1 MNAQH
6 PLPAPAAAST
16 FADFQNEALLAD
28 RGPPQKGEPAAL
40 APGQKTLSHEAAAHE
55 KRNWVRLSYDCN
67 NHCTFCLDSNAH
79 DGTMRGTM
87 DIKVQII
94 EGRKKGAERLILSGG
109 EPTMHPNFLDFVKL
123 GKRAGYRK
131 VQTVTNGRM
140 FRYPEFLETAAKN
153 GLNEITFSLH
163 GHTAKLHD
171 ALVGT
176 PGAFVEETAG
186 LKAALAAGVF
196 IINIDIVINKQN
208 VRHLPEMLETFIGW
222 GVKEFDLLH
231 IIPFG
236 NAWSEARDHLF
247 YDLEG
252 NLEHLQRAFA
262 YARRPDIHIWLNR
275 FPPPYTEGFEDLIQD
290 PYKLNDEVRGR
301 REEFDRYLA
310 LGEKLHCREP
320 DRCKRCYLQNLCDTL
335 DDVLGARRADE
346 VDVLRY
352 EGSPPRAGKL
362 PRAAAARIAA
372 ADLQEAARL
381 AKAAEPPAIELD
393 LADYTGIEGALGADG
408 VIFGK
413 RLARCYAASPA
424 AIEQLLAIPAASGGA
439 FEVCVYLTKET
450 AEVLRALTPPPG
462 RLVLAQPSY
471 DLVST
476 AIERDIDVKAFLAS
490 YPHDVPVEDVPRCI
504 AGSRSRPARRALDLA
519 MLGPDARV
527 DMPAFTRRYVAD
539 AYFTKA
545 LRCSTCAEDARC
557 RGVHVNWVRA
567 HSFAALTPIAP
578 PEAAAAPRAAAPLT
592 PPESGAPDP

>member
-1 MNAQH
+1 MNA
-6 PLPAPAAAST
+6 PPSPNTSPAAEGDARRAA
-16 FADFQNEALLAD
+16 FADFQNEALLGAH
-28 RGPPQKGEPAAL
+28 KA
-40 APGQKTLSHEAAAHE
+40 APGGKALSHEAAAHE

-87 DIKVQII
+87 DIKVQIV
-94 EGRKKGAERLILSGG
+94 EGRKKGADRLILSGG

-140 FRYPEFLETAAKN
+140 FKYPEFLETAAKN
-153 GLNEITFSLH
+153 GLDEITFSLH

-208 VRHLPEMLETFIGW
+208 IRHLPEMLETFIGW

-247 YDLEG
+247 YDLDG

-301 REEFDRYLA
+301 REEYDRYLA

-320 DRCKRCYLQNLCDTL
+320 ERCNRCYLQGLCDTL
-335 DDVLGARRADE
+335 DEVVETRRMDE

-352 EGSPPRAGKL
+352 AGAPPAAGKL
-362 PRAAAARIAA
+362 PRAGVARLVGEDLAAAS
-372 ADLQEAARL
+372 RL
-381 AKAAEPPAIELD
+381 AGGAGVEVIELD
-393 LADYTGIEGALGADG
+393 LDDYTGIEEALDEDG
-408 VIFGK
+408 RIFGK
-413 RLARCYAASPA
+413 QLLRAYTASPA
-424 AIEQLLAIPAASGGA
+424 DLERLLAIPEEAGGS
-439 FEVCVYLTKET
+439 FEVCAYLTTET
-450 AEVLRALTPPPG
+450 APLVRSLMPPPR
-462 RLVLAQPSY
+462 RLALAQRNY
-471 DLVST
+471 DLVSDAIARDVDVT
-476 AIERDIDVKAFLAS
+476 AFFGD
-490 YPHDVPVEDVPRCI
+490 YPLDVPVENLPRCL
-504 AGSRSRPARRALDLA
+504 AGPRARAPRRTLDLA
-519 MLGPDARV
+519 MLGPDARI
-527 DMPAFTRRYVAD
+527 DMTAYTKRYVAD
-539 AYFTKA
+539 GFYTKA
-545 LRCSTCAEDARC
+545 LRCKDCIEDARC
-557 RGVHVNWVRA
+557 KGVHVNWVRA
-567 HSFAALTPIAP
+567 HSFAPLTPIG
-578 PEAAAAPRAAAPLT
+578 AAPSEVSENAGESAERPAAP
-592 PPESGAPDP
+592 

>member
-1 MNAQH
+1 MSER
-6 PLPAPAAAST
+6 APETTSHLAADTSA
-16 FADFQNEALLAD
+16 FADFQNEALLPDAH
-28 RGPPQKGEPAAL
+28 E
-40 APGQKTLSHEAAAHE
+40 APLPVGKTLSHEAAAHE
-55 KRNWVRLSYDCN
+55 RRNWVRLSYDCN

-79 DGTMRGTM
+79 DGTMRSTM

-94 EGRKKGAERLILSGG
+94 EGRKKGADRLILSGG
-109 EPTMHPNFLDFVKL
+109 EPTMHPNFLDFVRL
-123 GKRAGYRK
+123 GRRAGYRK

-140 FRYPEFLETAAKN
+140 FKYPDFLDTAAKN

-176 PGAFVEETAG
+176 PGAFADETAG

-236 NAWSEARDHLF
+236 NAWSEAREHLF
-247 YDLEG
+247 YDLDG

-262 YARRPDIHIWLNR
+262 YARRPDVHIWLNR

-301 REEFDRYLA
+301 REEYDRYLA

-320 DRCKRCYLQNLCDTL
+320 ERCSRCYLQNLCDTL
-335 DDVLGARRADE
+335 DDVLEVRRQSE

-352 EGSPPRAGKL
+352 EGASRVAGKL
-362 PRAAAARIAA
+362 PKAPVARVVASTIVEAQRVAAAA
-372 ADLQEAARL
+372 DPESV
-381 AKAAEPPAIELD
+381 ELD
-393 LADYTGIEGALGADG
+393 LESYDGIEAALSPSG

-413 RLARCYAASPA
+413 RLARCYTASPA
-424 AIEQLLAIPAASGGA
+424 DMDRLLAISASSGGA
-439 FEVCVYLTKET
+439 FDVCVYLTKLT
-450 AEVLRALTPPPG
+450 AEAVLARRPPPA
-462 RLVLAQPSY
+462 RLSLAQRSY
-471 DLVST
+471 DRVSD
-476 AIERDIDVKAFLAS
+476 AIELDVDVKAFLAS
-490 YPHDVPVEDVPRCI
+490 YPYDVSIENVPRCI
-504 AGSRSRPARRALDLA
+504 AGPRAAPPRRALDLA
-519 MLGPDARV
+519 MLGADGRV
-527 DMPAFTRRYVAD
+527 DMQAYTKRYVAD

-545 LRCSTCAEDARC
+545 LRCKDCSENDRC

-567 HSFAALTPIAP
+567 HSFAALEPLLEAP
-578 PEAAAAPRAAAPLT
+578 HRSGDQRAAGD
-592 PPESGAPDP
+592 GA

>member
-1 MNAQH
+1 MSG
-6 PLPAPAAAST
+6 PASA
-16 FADFQNEALLAD
+16 FADFQNEALLPDDHGSA
-28 RGPPQKGEPAAL
+28 KAL
-40 APGQKTLSHEAAAHE
+40 THEAAAHE

-79 DGTMRGTM
+79 DGTMRATM

-94 EGRKKGAERLILSGG
+94 EGRKKGADRLILSGG
-109 EPTMHPNFLDFVKL
+109 EPTMHPNFLDFVRL
-123 GKRAGYRK
+123 GKRAGYPK

-140 FRYPEFLETAAKN
+140 FKYPAFIEAASKN

-176 PGAFVEETAG
+176 PGAFEEETAG

-236 NAWSEARDHLF
+236 NAWSEAREHLF
-247 YDLEG
+247 YDLDG

-301 REEFDRYLA
+301 REEYDRYLA

-335 DDVLGARRADE
+335 DDVLAARRMEE

-352 EGSPPRAGKL
+352 EGAPPATAKL
-362 PRAAAARIAA
+362 PRAPVARVAA
-372 ADLQEAARL
+372 ADIADARTI
-381 AKAAEPPAIELD
+381 AKAAEPEILELE
-393 LADYTGIEGALGADG
+393 LESYEGIEAALDASGS
-408 VIFGK
+408 IFGK
-413 RLARCYAASPA
+413 RLSRCYTASPR
-424 AIEQLLAIPAASGGA
+424 EMDRLLAIPASSGGS

-450 AEVLRALTPPPG
+450 APAVQALGPPPT
-462 RLVLAQPSY
+462 RLALAQRNY
-471 DLVST
+471 DLVSS
-476 AIERDIDVKAFLAS
+476 AIELDVDAKSFLES
-490 YPHDVPVEDVPRCI
+490 YPYDVSIENLPRCI
-504 AGSRSRPARRALDLA
+504 AGSRGASPRRTLDLA
-519 MLGPDARV
+519 MLGADGRV
-527 DMPAFTRRYVAD
+527 DMQAYTKRYVAD
-539 AYFTKA
+539 AYYTKA
-545 LRCSTCAEDARC
+545 LRCKDCSEDARC

-567 HSFAALTPIAP
+567 HSFAALK
-578 PEAAAAPRAAAPLT
+578 PLGM
-592 PPESGAPDP
+592 SPDET